1 MTHRIS
7 FFLLCGVLLFFAFS
21 CSQPSQ
27 CDDPAHTKAPV
38 QKAKAGKTK
47 TGKIENIEVNLR
59 KRIADESGTFAVK
72 NDVQQWNPQETA
84 IIICDM
90 WNQHW
95 CKGAT
100 ARVAEMAPAMN
111 KVLKNARSRGVTII
125 HAPSGCMK
133 FYEEGHPARKRA
145 QEIVADPVIREV
157 IPGESWCQGLTS
169 EKDVPFPVDHKDGG
183 CDCEPKCPGGGP
195 WTRQID
201 LLEIDEEKD
210 LITDSGVAIG
220 SYFKQNGIKNVIVM
234 GVHTNMCVIGRPFG
248 LRQQFRLGN
257 NVVLMRD
264 MTDTMYNS
272 RSWPNV
278 SHFKGTDFVV
288 EHIEK
293 YVCPSILSTD
303 LTGEDRFA
311 FKGSEQLGTVSGL
324 IIVDE
329 KPKAGAVVILNVD
342 GKTFTLTANE
352 DGTFT
357 TQPLRE
363 RAKEEEPTKRRKAER
378 E

>member
-1 MTHRIS
+1 MTHKVS
-7 FFLLCGVLLFFAFS
+7 LVLLCGALLLFAFS
-21 CSQPSQ
+21 CSQPHRSEDSVQ
-27 CDDPAHTKAPV
+27 GKASP
-38 QKAKAGKTK
+38 QKAKAGKTQ
-47 TGKIENIEVNLR
+47 TVKIENVKANLR
-59 KRIADESGTFAVK
+59 KRVAGDDGTFTVK
-72 NDVQQWNPQETA
+72 NNIQEWNPKETA

-111 KVLKNARSRGVTII
+111 KVLKNARDRGVTIV

-145 QEIVADPVIREV
+145 QEIVADPVVKEV
-157 IPGESWCQGLTS
+157 LPDESWHKGLTT
-169 EKDVPFPVDHKDGG
+169 EKDVPFAVDHKDGG

-264 MTDTMYNS
+264 LTDTMYNS

-278 SHFKGTDFVV
+278 SHFKGTDLVI
-288 EHIEK
+288 EYIEK

-303 LTGEDRFA
+303 LTGEARFA
-311 FKGSEQLGTVSGL
+311 FKGSEQLGAVSGL
-324 IIVDE
+324 VIVDE

-352 DGTFT
+352 DGSFT
-357 TQPLRE
+357 TQPLRGK
-363 RAKEEEPTKRRKAER
+363 AKEENAVKKETKK
-378 E
+378 